1 MQGESAIE
9 ARLLDEATQFQSPK
23 EISKK
28 LNGAVKPK
36 AVLETIT
43 DLLDKRDFLTEAQQ
57 DRLLMR
63 DLQKLKNDLQQKVK
77 DDDQAAYGPL
87 VRVLEQIGKRIDKLK
102 EQSDDKYLQIQSIYA
117 RLLVDAVS
125 VMADR
130 ILLRLQANFP
140 EIQYEELSS
149 IVEESL
155 PLAIQAIEKSADGE

>member
-36 AVLETIT
+36 SVVDTVTE
-43 DLLDKRDFLTEAQQ
+43 LLDKRDWLTEAQQ

-63 DLQKLKNDLQQKVK
+63 DLQKLKNDLQAKVQ

-102 EQSDDKYLQIQSIYA
+102 EQSDDRMLQIQEAHA
-117 RLLVDAVS
+117 RVMFQAIEVAFHTS
-125 VMADR
+125 VLKLQERYPEFDR
-130 ILLRLQANFP
+130 IELQ
-140 EIQYEELSS
+140 EIL
-149 IVEESL
+149 EESL
-155 PLAIQAIEKSADGE
+155 PLALKSLDDKIAE